1 MELLIGRRQKFGIV
15 CDEWLEYKKMRIKES
30 TYANYKFKITNY
42 LKKDFGDRNLKE
54 IVNTNLNRYI
64 EELQFKLSSKTVKD
78 ITTILKSILKYAE
91 RKYNLDFKL
100 DLISIPLTT
109 SKEAEVFNERE
120 RIKIENYIL
129 DSEDIKNLGILISMY
144 TGLRIGEVCALKWSD
159 IDLENRKIRIKHTI
173 QRIYMS
179 KNNTKVIITSP
190 KTKKSVREIPLAKI
204 LYQKLKGFS
213 KKYPK
218 DAFILTGKK
227 EKTIEPTG
235 YRYTYNILLKKC
247 NIPYKKFHCL
257 RHTFAT
263 RCIRVGMDVKSLSE
277 ILGHSNVS
285 VTLGI
290 YVHSSFKIKKKFID
304 KL

>member
-129 DSEDIKNLGILISMY
+129 DSEDIKNVGILISMY

-159 IDLENRKIRIKHTI
+159 I
-173 QRIYMS
+173 
-179 KNNTKVIITSP
+179 
-190 KTKKSVREIPLAKI
+190 
-204 LYQKLKGFS
+204 
-213 KKYPK
+213 
-218 DAFILTGKK
+218 
-227 EKTIEPTG
+227 
-235 YRYTYNILLKKC
+235 
-247 NIPYKKFHCL
+247 
-257 RHTFAT
+257 
-263 RCIRVGMDVKSLSE
+263 
-277 ILGHSNVS
+277 
-285 VTLGI
+285 
-290 YVHSSFKIKKKFID
+290 
-304 KL
+304 